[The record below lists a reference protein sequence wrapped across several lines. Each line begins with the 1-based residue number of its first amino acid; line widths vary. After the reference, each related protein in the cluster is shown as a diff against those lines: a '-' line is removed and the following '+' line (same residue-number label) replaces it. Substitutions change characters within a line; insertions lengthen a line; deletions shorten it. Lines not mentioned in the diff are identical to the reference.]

1 MSVTEAISVDRP
13 PPRARGW
20 PRTRIV
26 GYALVGLWIL
36 FGLGI
41 LAYLVYAWNG
51 EFFARYV
58 PAYLQ
63 GLWTTLSLVA
73 ISMVAGAIFSL
84 PVTYGRMS
92 KNRFLSGL
100 AYCYVYFFRGTPL
113 LVQVYLVYYG
123 LGSFR
128 PELSAFGFY
137 LPVISDWQQI
147 MPYVSIPTGLAIER
161 FTLWDFFKD
170 AFFCGVFAFAL
181 NTAAYQAEILRG
193 AIESVPRGQWE
204 GAASLG
210 LHKLQTL
217 RKVILPQAFIVALR
231 PYGNELVLM
240 IKASAIVAIITVYD
254 LMGNAKLAYAKS
266 FDFQAYVWVAIVYL
280 VMVEIL
286 RHGVEWIERRI
297 TIHLNR

>member
-1 MSVTEAISVDRP
+1 MSVSEAISVERP

-20 PRTRIV
+20 PRARIV

-36 FGLGI
+36 FSIGI
-41 LAYLVYAWNG
+41 LAYLIYAWNG
-51 EFFARYV
+51 EFFARYA

-73 ISMVAGAIFSL
+73 ISMVVGAIFSL

-92 KNRFLSGL
+92 RNRFLSGL

-128 PELSAFGFY
+128 PQLESVGLWWFFREAFN
-137 LPVISDWQQI
+137 
-147 MPYVSIPTGLAIER
+147 
-161 FTLWDFFKD
+161 
-170 AFFCGVFAFAL
+170 CGVFAFAL

-297 TIHLNR
+297 TIHLHR

>member
-1 MSVTEAISVDRP
+1 MSATATMVERP

-20 PRTRIV
+20 PRPRIA
-26 GYALVGLWIL
+26 GYALVCMWMA

-41 LAYLVYAWNG
+41 VAYLVLAWNPA
-51 EFFARYV
+51 FFAKYA
-58 PAYLQ
+58 PAYLK
-63 GLWTTLSLVA
+63 GLGVTLSLVA
-73 ISMVAGAIFSL
+73 IAMVLGAILSV
-84 PVTYGRMS
+84 PVAYGRMS
-92 KNRFLSGL
+92 SNRILSGL

-113 LVQVYLVYYG
+113 LVQTFLVYYG
-123 LGSFR
+123 VGSFR
-128 PELSAFGFY
+128 PQLSEYGIY
-137 LPVISDWQQI
+137 LPVFSD
-147 MPYVSIPTGLAIER
+147 GLTLAR

-170 AFFCGVFAFAL
+170 AFNCGVFAFAL

-217 RKVILPQAFIVALR
+217 RKIILPQALIVALR
-231 PYGNELVLM
+231 PYGNELILM

-254 LMGNAKLAYAKS
+254 LMGNAKLAFANS
-266 FDFQAYVWVAIVYL
+266 FDIQAYIWVAVVYL

-297 TIHLNR
+297 TIHLKR

>member
-1 MSVTEAISVDRP
+1 MSATATMVERP

-20 PRTRIV
+20 PRPRIA
-26 GYALVGLWIL
+26 GYALVCLWIA

-41 LAYLVYAWNG
+41 VAYLVLAWNPA
-51 EFFARYV
+51 FFAKYA
-58 PAYLQ
+58 PAYLK
-63 GLWTTLSLVA
+63 GLGVTLSLVA
-73 ISMVAGAIFSL
+73 IAMVLGAILSV
-84 PVTYGRMS
+84 PVAYGRMS
-92 KNRFLSGL
+92 KNRILSGL

-113 LVQVYLVYYG
+113 LVQTFLVYYG
-123 LGSFR
+123 VGSFR
-128 PELSAFGFY
+128 PQLSEYGIY
-137 LPVISDWQQI
+137 LPVISD
-147 MPYVSIPTGLAIER
+147 GLTVAR

-170 AFFCGVFAFAL
+170 AFNCGVFAFAL

-217 RKVILPQAFIVALR
+217 RKIILPQALIVALR
-231 PYGNELVLM
+231 PYGNELILM

-254 LMGNAKLAYAKS
+254 LMGNAKLAFANS
-266 FDFQAYVWVAIVYL
+266 FDIQAYIWVAVVYL

-297 TIHLNR
+297 TIHLKR

>member
-1 MSVTEAISVDRP
+1 MSVVTRAAVDIEKP

-20 PRTRIV
+20 PRARVV
-26 GYALVGLWIL
+26 GYALVGFWVL
-36 FGLGI
+36 FGIGI
-41 LAYLVYAWNG
+41 AVYLVYAWNG
-51 EFFARYV
+51 EFFARYA

-63 GLWTTLSLVA
+63 GLGTTLALVA
-73 ISMVAGAIFSL
+73 ISMVLGALFSL
-84 PVTYGRMS
+84 PVTYARMS
-92 KNRFLSGL
+92 TNRYLSVL

-128 PELSAFGFY
+128 VQLES
-137 LPVISDWQQI
+137 V
-147 MPYVSIPTGLAIER
+147 GL
-161 FTLWDFFKD
+161 WWFFRD
-170 AFFCGVFAFAL
+170 AFNCGVFAFAL

-217 RKVILPQAFIVALR
+217 RKVVLPQAFIVALR

-297 TIHLNR
+297 TIHLIR

>member
-41 LAYLVYAWNG
+41 FAYLVYAWNG
-51 EFFARYV
+51 EFFARYA

-73 ISMVAGAIFSL
+73 ISIVAGAIFSL

-128 PELSAFGFY
+128 LQLESIGLWWFFREAFN
-137 LPVISDWQQI
+137 
-147 MPYVSIPTGLAIER
+147 
-161 FTLWDFFKD
+161 
-170 AFFCGVFAFAL
+170 CGVFAFAL

-217 RKVILPQAFIVALR
+217 RKVILPQAFIVGLR

>member
-1 MSVTEAISVDRP
+1 MSVSQAIDVDRP
-13 PPRARGW
+13 PPQARGW
-20 PRTRIV
+20 PRARII
-26 GYALVGLWIL
+26 GYLLVGFWIA
-36 FGLGI
+36 FGFGI
-41 LAYLVYAWNG
+41 IAYLIGAWNG
-51 EFFARYV
+51 EFFARYA

-63 GLWTTLSLVA
+63 GLGTTLALVV
-73 ISMVAGAIFSL
+73 ISMILGAILSL
-84 PVTYGRMS
+84 PVTYCRMS
-92 KNRFLSGL
+92 RNRFLSGL

-113 LVQVYLVYYG
+113 LVQVYLIYYG

-128 PELSAFGFY
+128 VQLESVGLWWFFREAFN
-137 LPVISDWQQI
+137 
-147 MPYVSIPTGLAIER
+147 
-161 FTLWDFFKD
+161 
-170 AFFCGVFAFAL
+170 CGVFAFAL

-217 RKVILPQAFIVALR
+217 RKVVLPQAIIVALR

-297 TIHLNR
+297 TVHLHR